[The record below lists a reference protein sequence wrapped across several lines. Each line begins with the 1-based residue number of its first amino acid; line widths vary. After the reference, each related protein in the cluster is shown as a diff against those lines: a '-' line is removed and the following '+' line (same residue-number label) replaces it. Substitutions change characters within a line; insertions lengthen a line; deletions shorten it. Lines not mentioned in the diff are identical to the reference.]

1 MIIQL
6 ESLRGIAALTVVLY
20 HYSFTARN
28 TITETFFIL
37 NGYTMV
43 DFFFLLSGYIITL
56 SVFEKLNTLNDIKYF
71 IFRRFFRIYPLHF
84 LFLILYT
91 LLEII
96 IYFFELKTGINRNY
110 NLPNNS
116 ISFMHNLILTNGFL
130 LKVETF
136 NAPSWSVSVE
146 FYCYIFFSIL
156 VFFLKKYYK
165 LFAIIIIFISVAIL
179 YNYTRIESLS
189 FERITSGYITL
200 FRCFYCFF
208 IGSLFFF
215 IFKKHNLKINK
226 LFNVLILFILGIL
239 FIGKEQFNYFLPL
252 IFGLIIFFA
261 HYGSQYNY
269 INKVL
274 SNKILVY
281 LGTISYTIYISH
293 YIILWFFRQFYRFV
307 YKANTMDAN
316 SSFTIVGLE
325 SYIFILFA
333 IIATIILSLFL
344 NIFLERKFIYFARK
358 KFKK

>member
-20 HYSFTARN
+20 HYSFTAHN
-28 TITETFFIL
+28 SITQNFFIL

-56 SVFEKLNTLNDIKYF
+56 SVFEKLNTFKDIKFF
-71 IFRRFFRIYPLHF
+71 IFRRFFRVYPLHF
-84 LFLILYT
+84 LFLIFYA

-96 IYFFELKTGINRNY
+96 IYFFELKTGIARNY

-116 ISFMHNLILTNGFL
+116 ISFIHNLLLTNGFL

-136 NAPSWSVSVE
+136 NAPSWSISVE
-146 FYCYIFFSIL
+146 FYCYIFFSVL
-156 VFFLKKYYK
+156 VFFSKKYYK
-165 LFAIIIIFISVAIL
+165 LLAIIIIFISAAIL

-189 FERITSGYITL
+189 FERITSNYITL
-200 FRCFYCFF
+200 FRCFYYFF

-215 IFKKHNLKINK
+215 IFKKHNLKISK
-226 LFNVLILFILGIL
+226 LFNVLIFFTLVIL
-239 FIGKEQFNYFLPL
+239 FIGKDQLNYFLPL
-252 IFGLIIFFA
+252 IFGLVIFFS
-261 HYGSQYNY
+261 HYGRQHNY

-274 SNKILVY
+274 SNKILIFF
-281 LGTISYTIYISH
+281 GTISYTIYISH

-316 SSFTIVGLE
+316 SNFTIVGLE
-325 SYIFILFA
+325 SYIFILLGITF
-333 IIATIILSLFL
+333 TILLSLFL
-344 NIFLERKFIYFARK
+344 NIFLERKFINFARK
-358 KFKK
+358 KFK